1 MKTRTPRAL
10 RPCKRRGEWA
20 ETLFMSRAIALGF
33 QVARP
38 WGDTARYDL
47 ILERDGRF
55 YRVQVKSTQAFHQ
68 FSYRCMNSAADCRKP
83 YSPRQIDILA
93 LYIIPLDLWYIIPAR
108 ALAPARDILVYPQNR
123 NSRGRYERFREAWH
137 FLE

>member
-1 MKTRTPRAL
+1 VVNAPRPASCL
-10 RPCKRRGEWA
+10 AP
-20 ETLFMSRAIALGF
+20 SNGF
-33 QVARP
+33 QVTRP

-55 YRVQVKSTQAFHQ
+55 YRVQVKSTPAFRQ
-68 FSYRCMNSAADCRKP
+68 GKYRCMNGSADWRKP

-108 ALAPARDILVYPQNR
+108 AIARGCSIGVYPQKK
-123 NSRGRYERFREAWH
+123 NSRGRYEPFREAWRL
-137 FLE
+137 LE